1 MKEPRAKKRFSLTLM
16 LSAVVFAAILLT
28 FAILGVG
35 LFVCQRLGLID
46 PSLAGRGSM
55 PFFLAVAGASLIIGT
70 LLSMLIARIPLKPV
84 NGIIN
89 AMNRLASGDFKTRL
103 SFPDHGSR
111 LAIGRELSESFNK
124 MASELENTELLRS
137 DFVNNF
143 SHEFKTPIVSIRG
156 FAKLLR
162 RGGLDPE
169 TTDEYLA
176 IIESESAR
184 LSDMATNMLN
194 LTRVETGAVLNVSR
208 GKGGDALKCFRWR
221 LRTQKPHIECVCM
234 DMSNAY
240 GKWVRENL
248 PGVPVIYDHF
258 HVIKAMNDHINGIR
272 RKAMA
277 RISAD
282 VRRCIRE
289 LDVEKMAKEEVLA
302 AIKAQEKR
310 EEEAKKSLKGNMR
323 LPLMDKEDVEKDPK
337 SKKKLDRMLDEN
349 KDLGKAYV
357 MKERLRD
364 IYLYC
369 QSKGSAKAML
379 FDWIEEAKASDV
391 AELEKMAKT
400 IEEHLEG
407 VLGFWEFRGASN
419 AKTEGF
425 NNKIRWLIKQ
435 AYGYRDFKYF
445 RLKIFD
451 LPNLKPRDSDC

>member
-35 LFVCQRLGLID
+35 LFVGQRLGLID

-194 LTRVETGAVLNVSR
+194 LTRVENRHILTDVTAFNLSEQ
-208 GKGGDALKCFRWR
+208 
-221 LRTQKPHIECVCM
+221 LRTCVLLFE
-234 DMSNAY
+234 DRWTEKALEPEIDLAEYTVEANEELLKQVWVNLIDNAIKFTPE
-240 GKWVRENL
+240 GGTVRVTVEEAGADYAVTVANTGSRIPPESL
-248 PGVPVIYDHF
+248 DRVFRKFYQGDDSH
-258 HVIKAMNDHINGIR
+258 ADRGNGIG
-272 RKAMA
+272 
-277 RISAD
+277 
-282 VRRCIRE
+282 
-289 LDVEKMAKEEVLA
+289 LA
-302 AIKAQEKR
+302 IVKR
-310 EEEAKKSLKGNMR
+310 
-323 LPLMDKEDVEKDPK
+323 
-337 SKKKLDRMLDEN
+337 
-349 KDLGKAYV
+349 
-357 MKERLRD
+357 
-364 IYLYC
+364 
-369 QSKGSAKAML
+369 
-379 FDWIEEAKASDV
+379 V
-391 AELEKMAKT
+391 AELHGGSVSAASDESGTAFTVRLPKMQSRK
-400 IEEHLEG
+400 
-407 VLGFWEFRGASN
+407 
-419 AKTEGF
+419 
-425 NNKIRWLIKQ
+425 
-435 AYGYRDFKYF
+435 
-445 RLKIFD
+445 
-451 LPNLKPRDSDC
+451 